1 MFSVY
6 WHTLQVFWLP
16 SLKIF
21 LGLSF
26 YGFFVIEFQKI
37 LIILSNILAFLPFG
51 DLIRHVYTSVQLSW
65 SVMSDSLWP
74 HELQHARPPC
84 PSPTPRVYPNSCSS
98 SWWYHLILCH
108 SLLLLPSIFPA
119 SGSVPISRLFASGG
133 QSIGVSTLASA
144 LLMNIQGSFPL
155 GLTGLIS
162 LTVKSLL
169 QYHNSKSS
177 ILLHSAF
184 FMVQLSH
191 PYMTAGKTTVLF
203 IRTFADKLI
212 SLLFNTL

>member
-51 DLIRHVYTSVQLSW
+51 DLIRHVYTSVQFSW

-98 SWWYHLILCH
+98 SWWCHLILCH
-108 SLLLLPSIFPA
+108 PLLILPSIFPNIRDF
-119 SGSVPISRLFASGG
+119 SDV
-133 QSIGVSTLASA
+133 SA
-144 LLMNIQGSFPL
+144 LCIRWPKYWSFTFNISFQWTL
-155 GLTGLIS
+155 RTGFL
-162 LTVKSLL
+162 
-169 QYHNSKSS
+169 
-177 ILLHSAF
+177 
-184 FMVQLSH
+184 
-191 PYMTAGKTTVLF
+191 
-203 IRTFADKLI
+203 
-212 SLLFNTL
+212 

>member
-51 DLIRHVYTSVQLSW
+51 DLIRHVYTSVQFSW
-65 SVMSDSLWP
+65 SVTSDSLWP

-108 SLLLLPSIFPA
+108 SLLLLPSIFPNIRDF
-119 SGSVPISRLFASGG
+119 SNV
-133 QSIGVSTLASA
+133 SA
-144 LLMNIQGSFPL
+144 LCIRWPKYWSFTFNISFQWTL
-155 GLTGLIS
+155 RTGFL
-162 LTVKSLL
+162 
-169 QYHNSKSS
+169 
-177 ILLHSAF
+177 
-184 FMVQLSH
+184 
-191 PYMTAGKTTVLF
+191 
-203 IRTFADKLI
+203 
-212 SLLFNTL
+212 